1 MTTSSERPL
10 MHHGV
15 ARELGTE
22 IIEGRWPVEEARTL
36 EEIQERF
43 GVSRTV
49 AREASRLLEA
59 MGLVNTMRRRGIVAL
74 PASEWH
80 VLDTTLIDWRLH
92 SDRRREQLTSL
103 TQLRLAVE
111 PAAVHGMA
119 RSASIHDRAL
129 LLPLAAELRR
139 TGEAGLAAE
148 FLQLDIEF
156 HRLILTNS
164 GNELFAALSAQVAS
178 VLAGRSEFGL
188 MPTRPK
194 PEALDAHE
202 AVAEAVFRGDAA
214 AAKDAMQVILDE
226 VDETLGEMRGQLEKA
241 GRAATA

>member
-22 IIEGRWPVEEARTL
+22 IIEGQWPVGEARTL

-49 AREASRLLEA
+49 AREASRLLES
-59 MGLVNTMRRRGIVAL
+59 MGLTETVRRRGIVAL
-74 PASEWH
+74 AASAWH

-92 SDRRREQLTSL
+92 SGRRREQLRSL
-103 TQLRLAVE
+103 TQLRMAVE
-111 PAAVHGMA
+111 PAAVYGMA
-119 RSASIHDRAL
+119 RCASIHDRAL

-139 TGEAGLAAE
+139 TGEGGLRQE

-156 HRLILTNS
+156 HRLILTTS
-164 GNELFAALSAQVAS
+164 GNELFAALSDQIAS
-178 VLAGRSEFGL
+178 VLAGREEIGL
-188 MPTRPK
+188 MPSPPK
-194 PEALDAHE
+194 PEALDGHE
-202 AVAEAVFRGDAA
+202 AVAEAVFHGDAKA
-214 AAKDAMQVILDE
+214 ARAAMQLILDE
-226 VDETLGEMRGQLEKA
+226 VDQALDEA
-241 GRAATA
+241 D

>member
-10 MHHGV
+10 MHLGV

-22 IIEGRWPVEEARTL
+22 IIEGRWPVDEARTL

-49 AREASRLLEA
+49 AREASRLLES
-59 MGLVNTMRRRGIVAL
+59 MGLAGTVRRRGIVAL
-74 PASEWH
+74 AASEWH

-92 SDRRREQLTSL
+92 STRRREQLTSL
-103 TQLRLAVE
+103 TQLRMAVE
-111 PAAVHGMA
+111 PAAVQAMA
-119 RSASIHDRAL
+119 RCASIHVRAR

-139 TGEAGLAAE
+139 TGEGGLGQE

-164 GNELFAALSAQVAS
+164 GNELFAALSDQIAS
-178 VLAGRSEFGL
+178 VLAGRTEIGL
-188 MPTRPK
+188 MPPKPK

-202 AVAEAVFRGDAA
+202 AVAEAVFRGDGKVARA
-214 AAKDAMQVILDE
+214 AMQVILDE
-226 VDETLGEMRGQLEKA
+226 VDQALDEVG
-241 GRAATA
+241 

>member
-1 MTTSSERPL
+1 
-10 MHHGV
+10 
-15 ARELGTE
+15 
-22 IIEGRWPVEEARTL
+22 
-36 EEIQERF
+36 
-43 GVSRTV
+43 
-49 AREASRLLEA
+49 
-59 MGLVNTMRRRGIVAL
+59 MGLVSTMRRRGIVAL
-74 PASEWH
+74 RSSEWH

-92 SDRRREQLTSL
+92 STERREQLTSL

-119 RSASIHDRAL
+119 LSASIHDRAL
-129 LLPLAAELRR
+129 LLPLAAEMRR
-139 TGEAGLAAE
+139 TGEAGLAQE

-202 AVAEAVFRGDAA
+202 EVAEAVFRGDAKA
-214 AAKDAMQVILDE
+214 AMQLILDE
-226 VDETLGEMRGQLEKA
+226 VDRTLTELREQQ
-241 GRAATA
+241 GRDARPAAST

>member
-1 MTTSSERPL
+1 
-10 MHHGV
+10 
-15 ARELGTE
+15 
-22 IIEGRWPVEEARTL
+22 
-36 EEIQERF
+36 
-43 GVSRTV
+43 
-49 AREASRLLEA
+49 
-59 MGLVNTMRRRGIVAL
+59 MGLVSTMRRRGIVAL
-74 PASEWH
+74 RSSEWH

-92 SDRRREQLTSL
+92 STERREQLTSL

-119 RSASIHDRAL
+119 LSASIHDRAL
-129 LLPLAAELRR
+129 LLPLAAEMRR
-139 TGEAGLAAE
+139 TGEAGLAQE

-202 AVAEAVFRGDAA
+202 EVAEAVFRGDAK
-214 AAKDAMQVILDE
+214 AAKAAMQLILDE
-226 VDETLGEMRGQLEKA
+226 VDRTLTELREQQ
-241 GRAATA
+241 GRDARPAAST